1 MLLNCIASQERR
13 RRRTEHARMPGACVM
28 LLLLSACATPQG
40 GPGDAPGADD
50 RRFDRAA
57 VAMQEG
63 PQADALE
70 LLDDLTADYPTLSG
84 PWVNKGILHAA
95 AGRDDEA
102 EAAFRRAIE
111 VSPQHAVA
119 HAELG
124 IVLRRQGRFA
134 AADEA
139 YREALALDPDYALAW
154 RNRGVLLDLY
164 MGRPADALECY
175 ERYLE
180 LVGGMD
186 ADQQV
191 ARWVAELRLRS
202 DSRVATR

>member
-1 MLLNCIASQERR
+1 MSLNCIVSKCRR
-13 RRRTEHARMPGACVM
+13 VRGGRSARMAGAGTL
-28 LLLLSACATPQG
+28 LLLLSACAISP
-40 GPGDAPGADD
+40 DKADHAPGADD

-57 VAMQEG
+57 AAMQEG
-63 PQADALE
+63 PQEDALE
-70 LLDDLTADYPTLSG
+70 LLDDLAADYPTLSG
-84 PWVNKGILHAA
+84 PWVNLGILHAA
-95 AGRDDEA
+95 AGRDEEA
-102 EAAFRRAIE
+102 EAAFMRAIE
-111 VSPQHAVA
+111 VSPQHAIA

-134 AADEA
+134 EADAA
-139 YREALALDPDYALAW
+139 YREALALDPEYALAW

-164 MGRPADALECY
+164 MGRPAEALECY

-180 LVGGMD
+180 LVGGMN
-186 ADQQV
+186 ADEQV

>member
-1 MLLNCIASQERR
+1 MSLNCFASLCRR
-13 RRRTEHARMPGACVM
+13 LRREQHALMSAACA
-28 LLLLSACATPQG
+28 LLLSACATPQG
-40 GPGDAPGADD
+40 APGEAPGADD
-50 RRFDRAA
+50 PRFGHAA
-57 VAMQEG
+57 AAMQQA
-63 PQADALE
+63 PQDAALE
-70 LLDDLTADYPTLSG
+70 LLNDLVADYPTLSG
-84 PWVNKGILHAA
+84 PWINVGILHAA
-95 AGRDDEA
+95 AGRDEEA
-102 EAAFRRAIE
+102 ESAFLRAIE

-134 AADEA
+134 AADAA
-139 YREALALDPDYALAW
+139 YREALALDPGYALAW

-164 MGRPADALECY
+164 LGRPAEALECY

-180 LVGGMD
+180 LVGGLE

-202 DSRVATR
+202 DSRVAKQ